1 MTNLQGV
8 TIFLATSFPARDP
21 GQRFPSFEVYR
32 ILSSI
37 NAFTRMILNCNGKL
51 VFGGHPAITPMILM
65 ISRDLGV
72 KNSVTV
78 YKSDWCREEL
88 LEDVAQ
94 IEIKERGCVTWTPK
108 GRDEEDSLNIMR
120 KEMIRNTPLA
130 GAIFLGDMEG
140 MCDEFRMLKKYSPT
154 TPCIPVPGPRD
165 AASGIEGDYET
176 LGLVDFCKSRSYTFQ
191 AACFVKALE
200 KYRTSKN

>member
-1 MTNLQGV
+1 
-8 TIFLATSFPARDP
+8 
-21 GQRFPSFEVYR
+21 
-32 ILSSI
+32 
-37 NAFTRMILNCNGKL
+37 MILRCNGKL
-51 VFGGHPAITPMILM
+51 VFGDHPNITPMILM
-65 ISRDLGV
+65 ISRDLDV

-78 YKSDWCREEL
+78 YQSDWCREAM
-88 LEDVAQ
+88 LEYMAQ
-94 IEIKERGCVTWTPK
+94 IETKERGCVTWTRK

-120 KEMIRNTPLA
+120 EEMIQNTPLA

-140 MCDEFRMLKKYSPT
+140 MCDEFRMLKEYSPT
-154 TPCIPVPGPRD
+154 TPCIPVPVPRG
-165 AASGIEGDYET
+165 AATEIEGDYET